1 MDCFIDHARNEEKHH
16 GVNRAQRHFQ
26 GPHPIGSQCSTS
38 QCPVFIVAYIIHV
51 AYTVQQQRRR
61 DTDSRILE
69 TEEHGFSSSAFEEAQ
84 RETEKQESY

>member
-1 MDCFIDHARNEEKHH
+1 
-16 GVNRAQRHFQ
+16 
-26 GPHPIGSQCSTS
+26 
-38 QCPVFIVAYIIHV
+38 VFIVAYIIHV